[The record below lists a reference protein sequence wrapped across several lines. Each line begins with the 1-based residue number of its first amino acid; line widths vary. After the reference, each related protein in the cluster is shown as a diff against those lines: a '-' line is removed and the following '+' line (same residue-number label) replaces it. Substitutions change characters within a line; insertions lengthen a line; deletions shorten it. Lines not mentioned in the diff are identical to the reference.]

1 MSKAIRFQ
9 HEIERTELPLSRK
22 ISFLEVV
29 ENEDLLDDY
38 VWQEVFR
45 EFNNGIYPADVA
57 KENPHDFRLLY
68 IFTGCIVE
76 FPGAFFNDAKKQYFA
91 NKARYLETGELPSE

>member
-1 MSKAIRFQ
+1 MPKVIKYQ
-9 HEIERTELPLSRK
+9 HEIERTDRPLIRK

-29 ENEDLLDDY
+29 ENEELLDDY

-45 EFNNGIYPADVA
+45 EFNHGVYPADIA
-57 KENPHDFRLLY
+57 KDNPHDLRFQY

-76 FPGAFFNDAKKQYFA
+76 FPGAFFNDAQKKFFED
-91 NKARYLETGELPSE
+91 KAHYLETGELPD